1 MSRHKRKQRRW
12 RLADA
17 HSASAGAQLGNEV
30 LLSGSLLERGAV
42 RYTPAG
48 IPVIE
53 FRLAH
58 ASEQIEAG
66 QPRRVECEMPC
77 LALGQMAQV
86 MADSKPGDGLALSG
100 FLAARSRNSRTL
112 VLHVIQIEFLEGNE
126 NGFQTQG

>member
-1 MSRHKRKQRRW
+1 MLRRRW
-12 RLADA
+12 RQRKPRRLLLAEDKLA
-17 HSASAGAQLGNEV
+17 HAGNEV
-30 LLSGSLLERGAV
+30 LLAGRLLERGAM

-66 QPRRVECEMPC
+66 QSRQVECEMPC
-77 LALGQMAQV
+77 MALGQMAQL
-86 MADSKPGDGLALSG
+86 MADSKPGDGLTTKG

-112 VLHVIQIEFLEGNE
+112 VLHVTQIEFLEGNE
-126 NGFQTQG
+126 NGFQT

>member
-1 MSRHKRKQRRW
+1 M
-12 RLADA
+12 LAETNPA
-17 HSASAGAQLGNEV
+17 PSGNEV
-30 LLSGSLLERGAV
+30 QLSGRLLERGAT

-66 QPRRVECEMPC
+66 QPRQVECEMPC
-77 LALGQMAQV
+77 IALGQMALL
-86 MADSKPGDGLALSG
+86 MADSAPGDGLTLGG

-112 VLHVIQIEFLEGNE
+112 VLHVNKIEFLEGNE
-126 NGFQTQG
+126 NGFQAQG